1 MARRTLARVAARDT
15 TIVGVVGR
23 RVWTAA
29 GAPALEAELRLAC
42 GAVGRAITSPASGV
56 WQPIAAAARHGSYAL
71 DEGASGKITP
81 LHPLHVDPALAP
93 AGAVGSINGLLAA
106 ALHGIDAGN
115 QEDVD
120 ATLFKLDGGG
130 DPWIARA
137 ARAACSLAAAQAAA
151 RAAEVPLFRYLRA
164 GTPVRMPLP
173 AVDIVSDASGTSP
186 FRALNL
192 LPFSADGVDD
202 ALALSLAI
210 HRDVAAALGPAPVV
224 DERALEALFFAI
236 ERAGFIPA
244 EEVGIAVDVGAGR
257 LYRDGRYHCRG
268 KSYDADGWGER
279 LARLID
285 DYPVASLEDPFAE
298 VASLAGFT
306 PRVDERARVVGN
318 QLFASDAERIGAAAA
333 EGLASGVVLRPE
345 AAGTLSE
352 LRVAFDAAR
361 LAAWPVFMT
370 GDAGLEDTALAHI
383 ATAWQSGYIKLGGVG
398 RGSLARWNELIRIEA
413 QLRPGPAVMNIERA
427 ARLVH

>member
-1 MARRTLARVAARDT
+1 MARRTLARLSTRDT

-42 GAVGRAITSPASGV
+42 GTVGRAIASPASGA
-56 WQPIAAAARHGSYAL
+56 WQPVGASTAQGIAL
-71 DEGASGKITP
+71 DHGQAGNVTP
-81 LHPLHVDPALAP
+81 IRDARADPFLAP
-93 AGAVGSINGLLAA
+93 AAAVAAVNGLLAA
-106 ALHGIDAGN
+106 ALHGVDAGS

-120 ATLFKLDGGG
+120 ATLFKIDAGG
-130 DPWIARA
+130 DPWVARA
-137 ARAACSLAAAQAAA
+137 ARTACSLAAAQAA
-151 RAAEVPLFRYLRA
+151 ETPLYRYLRA
-164 GTPVRMPLP
+164 GMPARMPLP
-173 AVDIVSDASGTSP
+173 AVDIVADQSGTSP
-186 FRALNL
+186 FRALIL

-210 HRDVAAALGPAPVV
+210 HRDVADALGPAPLV

-236 ERAGFIPA
+236 ERAGFVPA
-244 EEVGIAVDVGAGR
+244 EEVGIAVDVGAHR

-268 KSYDADGWGER
+268 KVHDADDWA
-279 LARLID
+279 ARLMRLVD

-298 VASLAGFT
+298 LGSLARFT
-306 PRVDERARVVGN
+306 PQVDERARVVGN
-318 QLFASDAERIGAAAA
+318 HLLASDAECIGAAAV
-333 EGLASGVVLRPE
+333 EHLASGVVLRPE

-361 LAAWPVFMT
+361 LAAWPVFLT
-370 GDAGLEDTALAHI
+370 GDAGIEDTTLAHI
-383 ATAWQSGYIKLGGVG
+383 ATAWQCGYIKLGGVG

-413 QLRPGPAVMNIERA
+413 QLRPGPAVTHIERA

>member
-1 MARRTLARVAARDT
+1 MARRTLARLSARDT

-42 GAVGRAITSPASGV
+42 GTVGRAIASPASGV
-56 WQPIAAAARHGSYAL
+56 WQPVHAAAPRGIAL
-71 DEGASGKITP
+71 DDSPAGTAPARGT
-81 LHPLHVDPALAP
+81 HADPAVAP
-93 AGAVGSINGLLAA
+93 ASAVAAVNVLLAA
-106 ALHGIDAGN
+106 ALHGVDAGS

-120 ATLFKLDGGG
+120 ATLFKLDTGG

-137 ARAACSLAAAQAAA
+137 SRTACSLAAAHAAA
-151 RAAEVPLFRYLRA
+151 RAAETPLYRYLRA
-164 GTPVRMPLP
+164 GMPARMPLP
-173 AVDIVSDASGTSP
+173 AVDIVADQSGTSP
-186 FRALNL
+186 FRALIL
-192 LPFSADGVDD
+192 LPFSAEGVDD

-210 HRDVAAALGPAPVV
+210 HRDVADALGPVPVV
-224 DERALEALFFAI
+224 DERAIETLFFAI
-236 ERAGFIPA
+236 ERAPA
-244 EEVGIAVDVGAGR
+244 EEVGIAVDVGAHR

-279 LARLID
+279 LSRLVD
-285 DYPVASLEDPFAE
+285 EYPVASLEDPFAE
-298 VASLAGFT
+298 PGGLAGFT

-318 QLFASDAERIGAAAA
+318 HLFASDAERIGAAAA

-370 GDAGLEDTALAHI
+370 GDAGIEDTTLVHL

-413 QLRPGPAVMNIERA
+413 QLRPGPAVMHIERA

>member
-1 MARRTLARVAARDT
+1 MARRTLARLSARDT

-56 WQPIAAAARHGSYAL
+56 WQPVAAPSRHGVHATAGSAAETDAPL
-71 DEGASGKITP
+71 FGARAE
-81 LHPLHVDPALAP
+81 PAVAP
-93 AGAVGSINGLLAA
+93 ASAVASINGLLAA
-106 ALHGIDAGN
+106 ALHGIDAAS
-115 QEDVD
+115 QEEVD
-120 ATLFKLDGGG
+120 STLFKLDGGG
-130 DPWIARA
+130 DPCVARA

-151 RAAEVPLFRYLRA
+151 RAAEVPLFRHLRA

-173 AVDIVSDASGTSP
+173 AVDIVADSSGGSP
-186 FRALNL
+186 FRALIL

-210 HRDVAAALGPAPVV
+210 HRDVAAALGPAPAV

-236 ERAGFIPA
+236 ERAGYVPA

-257 LYRDGRYHCRG
+257 LLRDGRYHCRG
-268 KSYDADGWGER
+268 RTYDADAWAER
-279 LARLID
+279 LAALVD

-298 VASLAGFT
+298 VASLATFT

-318 QLFASDAERIGAAAA
+318 HLFASDAERIGAAAA

-361 LAAWPVFMT
+361 LAAWPVFLT

-398 RGSLARWNELIRIEA
+398 RGSLARWNELLRIEA

>member
-1 MARRTLARVAARDT
+1 MARRTLARLNARDT

-42 GAVGRAITSPASGV
+42 GAVGRAIASPASGV
-56 WQPIAAAARHGSYAL
+56 WQPVHAAAVHGIAL
-71 DEGASGKITP
+71 DDTPTGNVTP
-81 LHPLHVDPALAP
+81 LRGKHAELSVAP
-93 AGAVGSINGLLAA
+93 ASAVAAVNGLLAA
-106 ALHGIDAGN
+106 ALHGMDAGN

-120 ATLFKLDGGG
+120 ATLFKLDAGG

-137 ARAACSLAAAQAAA
+137 ARTACSLAAAHAAA
-151 RAAEVPLFRYLRA
+151 RAAEAPLYRYLRA
-164 GTPVRMPLP
+164 GTPARMPLP
-173 AVDIVSDASGTSP
+173 AVDIVADQSGTSP
-186 FRALNL
+186 FRALIL

-210 HRDVAAALGPAPVV
+210 HRDVVEALGPAPAV
-224 DERALEALFFAI
+224 DERALETLFFAI
-236 ERAGFIPA
+236 ERAGFVPA
-244 EEVGIAVDVGAGR
+244 EEVGIAVDVGAHR

-279 LARLID
+279 LARLVD
-285 DYPVASLEDPFAE
+285 DYPIASLEDPFAE
-298 VASLAGFT
+298 LTSLATFT

-361 LAAWPVFMT
+361 LAAWPVFLT
-370 GDAGLEDTALAHI
+370 GDAGIEDTTLVHL

-413 QLRPGPAVMNIERA
+413 QLRPGPAVMHIERA

>member
-1 MARRTLARVAARDT
+1 MARRTLARLSARDT

-42 GAVGRAITSPASGV
+42 GTVGRAIASPASGI
-56 WQPIAAAARHGSYAL
+56 WQPVPAPLAQGIAL
-71 DEGASGKITP
+71 D
-81 LHPLHVDPALAP
+81 DAP
-93 AGAVGSINGLLAA
+93 ATNVTPIRGTRPDHSAVAPARAVAAVNGLLAA
-106 ALHGIDAGN
+106 ALHGVDAGS

-120 ATLFKLDGGG
+120 ATLFKLDTGG
-130 DPWIARA
+130 DPWVARA
-137 ARAACSLAAAQAAA
+137 ARTACSLAAAHAAA
-151 RAAEVPLFRYLRA
+151 RAAEAPLYRYLRA
-164 GTPVRMPLP
+164 GTPARMPLP
-173 AVDIVSDASGTSP
+173 AVDIVADQSGTSP
-186 FRALNL
+186 FRALIL

-224 DERALEALFFAI
+224 DERALERLFFAI
-236 ERAGFIPA
+236 ERAGFLPA
-244 EEVGIAVDVGAGR
+244 EEVGVAVDVGAGR
-257 LYRDGRYHCRG
+257 LYRDGHYHCGG
-268 KSYDADGWGER
+268 KAYDTDGWGER
-279 LARLID
+279 LSRLVD

-298 VASLAGFT
+298 LASLATFT
-306 PRVDERARVVGN
+306 PAVDERARVVGN

-361 LAAWPVFMT
+361 LAAWPVFLT
-370 GDAGLEDTALAHI
+370 GDAGIEDTTLVHI

-413 QLRPGPAVMNIERA
+413 QLRPGPAVMHIERA